1 MTEKPT
7 DAKLTATDLVEQL
20 VSRRMEALKAVL
32 KEANQTP
39 LSIDG
44 SVALTKPAPVG
55 PMFMLVKFFFTNQEH
70 IPDGIPEVGRQSN
83 HEMDAYH
90 ARMIALMGD
99 ANRATLGRLREGRVD
114 TGDCV
119 IENLPMAQ
127 VGLIRRGLA
136 NNGRHLILAHWH
148 YQQPRGPN
156 RRGKY
161 VVSLTFAPLVEEIGV
176 VIPELPRATVVAM
189 RTLAH
194 TTWAYC
200 HVWDNAPV
208 PVATI
213 NCVGRQPDAQP
224 KHAIV
229 VREHHIR
236 AVTITEHVA
245 EQDE

>member
-1 MTEKPT
+1 MLTQEARTE
-7 DAKLTATDLVEQL
+7 QF
-20 VSRRMEALKAVL
+20 VS
-32 KEANQTP
+32 
-39 LSIDG
+39 G
-44 SVALTKPAPVG
+44 SVQLTKPAPVG
-55 PMFMLVKFFFTNQEH
+55 PLFMLVKFFFTNQEH
-70 IPDGIPEVGRQSN
+70 IPNGIPEVGRQSN
-83 HEMDAYH
+83 FEMDRYH
-90 ARMIALMGD
+90 AEMIRLMGD

-119 IENLPMAQ
+119 IENLAMAQ

-156 RRGKY
+156 HRGKY
-161 VVSLTFAPLVEEIGV
+161 VVSLTFAPLIEEIGV
-176 VIPELPRATVVAM
+176 VIPELPRATVEAM
-189 RTLAH
+189 RVLAN

-208 PVATI
+208 PVASI
-213 NCVGRQPDAQP
+213 NCVGRQPDARP

-229 VREHHIR
+229 VREHTVR
-236 AVTITEHVA
+236 AVAVAEKVA